1 MSVYDDSLGVLLIGT
16 VALSACWGIASIL
29 VLSYFRDVSGDEWP
43 LRFVI
48 PLSWVFMT
56 TKLGFFGLAAY
67 QNMVTHRKDSF
78 AQLFVT
84 HTEWPLLV
92 PLLFFCMSDTA
103 EGGTDSC
110 FPFNRDVCFE
120 SNIVDTP
127 VVQLE
132 QWEECGTDWD
142 HDCSGNRC
150 RRLGSKIPIL
160 VSMIQQRSLLT
171 LSVPD
176 YAWIALFIA
185 TVAMDFLDGVA
196 TWHYFYRS
204 GLSNT
209 ERMNTVLR
217 TICLCVVGSA
227 ITLALYLGICLIL
240 AAFMQVRTFLA
251 CMVLT
256 IASCIDF
263 VGYMLLLNHRP
274 FFKASLEQSLQIS
287 DVIFRHPNVTSS
299 QGVGECERVASTQA
313 NVSVTLSAVTSP
325 SDGHFC
331 RDAQQVGNA
340 DESV

>member
-84 HTEWPLLV
+84 HTEWPLLTAASLSIV
-92 PLLFFCMSDTA
+92 TSVLNRILL
-103 EGGTDSC
+103 
-110 FPFNRDVCFE
+110 
-120 SNIVDTP
+120 I
-127 VVQLE
+127 
-132 QWEECGTDWD
+132 
-142 HDCSGNRC
+142 
-150 RRLGSKIPIL
+150 RRLYSLSNGKNVGLIGIMIALATVVDGSKIPIL

-209 ERMNTVLR
+209 ERMNTVLK
-217 TICLCVVGSA
+217 TICLFVVGSA

-299 QGVGECERVASTQA
+299 RGVGECERVASTQA
-313 NVSVTLSAVTSP
+313 NVSVTLNAVTSL
-325 SDGHFC
+325 SDGHFR

-340 DESV
+340 DDSV